1 MQVVRYRDM
10 SIRNDAQLREVLKRS
25 NVIINLLGLAKET
38 PNYSFEDVHIDA
50 ARRIATLAAESGV
63 AERLIHLS
71 CLGASEKS
79 SSRRLR
85 TKVSCSCC
93 HAELP
98 RLLVDPMTLAQATHG
113 SLQHSSIARDQL

>member
-38 PNYSFEDVHIDA
+38 PNFSFEDVHIDA

-63 AERLIHLS
+63 AERLIHVS
-71 CLGASEKS
+71 CLGASEQS

-85 TKVSCSCC
+85 TKVIMQSCNACS
-93 HAELP
+93 A
-98 RLLVDPMTLAQATHG
+98 
-113 SLQHSSIARDQL
+113 